1 MEGSFQSTSFGWEV
15 QQLRQQI
22 GEWFSYQFARSGD
35 NAPVDLGD
43 LPSIPNWFFQLMFW
57 LLVGIVAVRL
67 GLWLT
72 RWSPVGWRWLQGRWA
87 SAIPQVIGVVE
98 PRISAATWL
107 KRSQTYQQQ
116 GNFAEA
122 SRALYFAMIQR
133 LHETQRLLHQP
144 SRTDG
149 EYRKAVESFSRAPAY
164 TTLINTHERL
174 HFGDGAVSE
183 ADFARCQQAYREIDQ
198 AP

>member
-22 GEWFSYQFARSGD
+22 SEWFSYQFQRTEDRTSLEA
-35 NAPVDLGD
+35 GD
-43 LPSIPNWFFQLMFW
+43 LPSIPDWFFQVMFW
-57 LLVGIVAVRL
+57 LLIGILAIRV
-67 GLWLT
+67 GLWLVH
-72 RWSPVGWRWLQGRWA
+72 WSPTGWRWIRQRWA
-87 SAIPQVIGVVE
+87 LAVPQVIATVE
-98 PRISAATWL
+98 PRVSAATWL
-107 KRSQTYQQQ
+107 SRAQAYQQQ
-116 GNFAEA
+116 GNFTEA

-149 EYRKAVESFSRAPAY
+149 EYRQAVQSFPGAPAY
-164 TTLINTHERL
+164 TTLINIHERL

-183 ADFARCQQAYREIDQ
+183 TDFARCQQAYREIDQ
-198 AP
+198 TP